1 MYPFTLLDK
10 LYNTSQDQRLLN
22 ITKFSKGNK
31 HRISLRVE
39 SKGALRSKIH
49 EQLKTENSSVPYF
62 LVYISYLISYYA
74 HAVIYNIYI
83 NCMKRDSSSGIPGKI
98 SLLYNTARLQ
108 V

>member
-10 LYNTSQDQRLLN
+10 LYNTSQDQRLLI

-62 LVYISYLISYYA
+62 LVISYLISYYA
-74 HAVIYNIYI
+74 HAVIYNKY

>member
-1 MYPFTLLDK
+1 MYPFTLLDN
-10 LYNTSQDQRLLN
+10 YNASQDQRLL

-74 HAVIYNIYI
+74 HAVIYNIY

-98 SLLYNTARLQ
+98 PLLYTARLQ

>member
-10 LYNTSQDQRLLN
+10 LYNTSQDQRFLI

-74 HAVIYNIYI
+74 HAVIYNIY

>member
-1 MYPFTLLDK
+1 MYPFTLLDN
-10 LYNTSQDQRLLN
+10 YNTSQDQRLLI

-31 HRISLRVE
+31 HRI
-39 SKGALRSKIH
+39 GALRSKIH

-74 HAVIYNIYI
+74 HAVIYNIY

-98 SLLYNTARLQ
+98 PLLYTARLQ

>member
-10 LYNTSQDQRLLN
+10 LYNTSQDQRLLI

-49 EQLKTENSSVPYF
+49 EQLKTENSSVPYLFSVYFVFDF
-62 LVYISYLISYYA
+62 LLCPCSNLEYILI
-74 HAVIYNIYI
+74 V
-83 NCMKRDSSSGIPGKI
+83 
-98 SLLYNTARLQ
+98 
-108 V
+108 